1 MEDIIP
7 VTIALMSLATIGFI
21 LLGIKNVPSPRRWI
35 RILQLPILAFIGID
49 YLLYALDLVGIG
61 GGYFLFTRSLR
72 SAYMLLI
79 TLMAASN
86 MLQWHGE
93 GKT

>member
-1 MEDIIP
+1 MSLMEDMIP
-7 VTIALMSLATIGFI
+7 MTIALMSLATIVFI

-49 YLLYALDLVGIG
+49 YFLYAIDVVGA
-61 GGYFLFTRSLR
+61 